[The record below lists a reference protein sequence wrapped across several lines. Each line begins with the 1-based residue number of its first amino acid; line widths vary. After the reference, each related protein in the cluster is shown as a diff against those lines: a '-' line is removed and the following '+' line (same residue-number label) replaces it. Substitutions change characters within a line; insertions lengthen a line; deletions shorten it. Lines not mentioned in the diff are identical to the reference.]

1 MTLNAKTL
9 TRGSLVWVDLGVGQG
24 SEQRKRRPAIVVS
37 NDAANHT
44 AKLLGRGVVSVV
56 PLTTSQKKAY
66 PFQVFVPKTVSGLPQ
81 DSIAQAEQVRA
92 IDITRVSDVGTVLP
106 HETMGQVSAALR
118 LHLGLW

>member
-1 MTLNAKTL
+1 MTL

-24 SEQRKRRPAIVVS
+24 TEQRKRRPAIVVS

-44 AKLLGRGVVSVV
+44 AELLGQGVVSVV

-66 PFQVFVPKTVSGLPQ
+66 PFQVFIPQTLSGLPQ

-92 IDITRVSDVGTVLP
+92 VDITRVSNAGAVLP
-106 HETMGQVSAALR
+106 KECMEQVTWALR